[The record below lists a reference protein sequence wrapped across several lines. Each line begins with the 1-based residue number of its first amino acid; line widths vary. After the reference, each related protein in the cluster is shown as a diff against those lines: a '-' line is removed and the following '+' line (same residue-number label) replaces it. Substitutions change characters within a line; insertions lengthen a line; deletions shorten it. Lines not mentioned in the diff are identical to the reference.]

1 MAAAQVLVSLKT
13 KVAGDTGV
21 MEDPVTGDVQI
32 LLTSKED
39 PLSMRSLGVS
49 GFDLILFLVNLNSKW
64 EMTS

>member
-39 PLSMRSLGVS
+39 SMSMRSLGVS
-49 GFDLILFLVNLNSKW
+49 DFGFVW
-64 EMTS
+64 